1 MRDALLRLGYPCE
14 IQQLPD
20 STRTAREA
28 AEAVGCRVAQ
38 IAKTLVFRGA
48 ESGRALIVIASGANR
63 VEEAKLAELAG
74 EPVEKARADFV
85 REQTG
90 FAIGGVP
97 PVGHAR
103 PAKIWIDPDLLT
115 FDEVWAAGGTP
126 HTVFPLDPSQ
136 LPALTG
142 GVVAEVV

>member
-1 MRDALLRLGYPCE
+1 M
-14 IQQLPD
+14 
-20 STRTAREA
+20 
-28 AEAVGCRVAQ
+28 AQ

>member
-14 IQQLPD
+14 IHQLPD

-136 LPALTG
+136 LAALTG